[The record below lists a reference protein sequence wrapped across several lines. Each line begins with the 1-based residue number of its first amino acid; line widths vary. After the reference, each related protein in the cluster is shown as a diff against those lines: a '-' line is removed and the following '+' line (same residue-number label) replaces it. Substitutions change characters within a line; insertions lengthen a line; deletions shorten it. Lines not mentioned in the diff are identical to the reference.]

1 MVAEGRESRDGRD
14 CVAVVYETPWR
25 VDLVSK
31 RVKAGIQEYRK
42 GVVIVVAG
50 NGGCQG
56 GCSYGQ

>member
-42 GVVIVVAG
+42 GVVVVVAVY
-50 NGGCQG
+50 GC
-56 GCSYGQ
+56 